1 MVEVAASSSKYVQVL
16 RGEHGEHIKPAQERD
31 GAVEADTVPRPAIQ
45 GQRLRLA
52 GPGVERRILLRA
64 PPRHR
69 PCAHATIDA
78 HATIAATTAIA
89 DAASS
94 SVRVIVCVG
103 FLVARLRRGPLL
115 AL

>member
-1 MVEVAASSSKYVQVL
+1 MAASRAAL

-45 GQRLRLA
+45 GQRLRQ
-52 GPGVERRILLRA
+52 RILLRA